1 MSSTKPV
8 YTQSLLLAAY
18 QASAQELLE
27 ALAASGHEHIRHK
40 HGAVFANLDDD
51 GTRPSVLAERAGMT
65 RAAMGE
71 LVDELE
77 LLGYVE
83 RVPDPAD
90 RRAKL
95 VLGTASARDVLS
107 TVVAVNE
114 RLERRFKRELG
125 ATAYDALR
133 AGLLRLGGTR
143 VLRQPRVRP

>member
-1 MSSTKPV
+1 MSSEKPV

-18 QASAQELLE
+18 QATAHELLE
-27 ALAASGHEHIRHK
+27 VLATSDHEHIRHK
-40 HGAVFANLDDD
+40 HGAVFANLDGG

-77 LLGYVE
+77 RLGYVE

-95 VLGTASARDVLS
+95 VIGTPAARDVLAI
-107 TVVAVNE
+107 VVAVNE
-114 RLERRFKRELG
+114 GLERRLKRELG
-125 ATAYDALR
+125 SAAYDALR
-133 AGLLRLGGTR
+133 AGLRHLVGER
-143 VLRQPRVRP
+143 VLRQPRIR

>member
-1 MSSTKPV
+1 MSTDETI

-27 ALAASGHEHIRHK
+27 TLSSAGHEQIRHK
-40 HGAVFANLDDD
+40 HGSVFANLDRD

-77 LLGYVE
+77 RFGYVE

-95 VLGTASARDVLS
+95 VLGTARATEVIA
-107 TVVAVNE
+107 TVVDVNDK
-114 RLERRFKRELG
+114 LERRFKRQLG
-125 ATAYDALR
+125 SAAYDALR
-133 AGLLRLGGTR
+133 TGLLHLAGTR
-143 VLRQPRVRP
+143 ARRQPRIRP